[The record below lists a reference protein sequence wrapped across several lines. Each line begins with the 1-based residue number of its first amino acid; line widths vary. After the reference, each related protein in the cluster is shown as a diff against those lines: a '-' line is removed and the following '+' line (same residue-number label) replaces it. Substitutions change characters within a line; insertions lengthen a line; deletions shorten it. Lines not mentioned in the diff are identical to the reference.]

1 MTLVTNFDFFF
12 SKGLSVQQQQQRS
25 TRIDQIMKL
34 FPEQNS
40 HMSHPSQQLL
50 LQHPL
55 SSNQQPSSNIL
66 TLSGSQSSINN
77 QSCNN
82 FPLAMDC
89 DPPALS
95 SSNVRYG
102 AHVHRGR
109 FPSSSLM
116 QQPLQNVGHKTTNYL
131 SNYAPASLPLDL
143 GQIGGSSSTSLNN
156 ISGYPLNLSGSSSGG
171 GGGTSNSLVGYPSF
185 PMTEPTSI
193 QMVSNTKIN
202 QRSNVPSSNDRDESP
217 MMCVQ
222 QSPVV
227 IH

>member
-1 MTLVTNFDFFF
+1 
-12 SKGLSVQQQQQRS
+12 
-25 TRIDQIMKL
+25 MKL
-34 FPEQNS
+34 FPEQNP

-50 LQHPL
+50 LQHQL
-55 SSNQQPSSNIL
+55 TTSNQPSSNIL
-66 TLSGSQSSINN
+66 PLSGSQSSIN
-77 QSCNN
+77 QSCN

-109 FPSSSLM
+109 FPPSSLM
-116 QQPLQNVGHKTTNYL
+116 QQPLQNSGHKTNYL
-131 SNYAPASLPLDL
+131 GNYAPASLPIEL
-143 GQIGGSSSTSLNN
+143 GQMGGSGGSTLN
-156 ISGYPLNLSGSSSGG
+156 SGYPLNLSGTGSSGG
-171 GGGTSNSLVGYPSF
+171 GVASNSLVGYPSF
-185 PMTEPTSI
+185 PMTEPTS
-193 QMVSNTKIN
+193 MVSNSKMNT
-202 QRSNVPSSNDRDESP
+202 RSNVSSSNDRDESP

>member
-1 MTLVTNFDFFF
+1 
-12 SKGLSVQQQQQRS
+12 
-25 TRIDQIMKL
+25 MKL
-34 FPEQNS
+34 FPEQNP

-50 LQHPL
+50 LQHQL
-55 SSNQQPSSNIL
+55 SSNQPSSNIL
-66 TLSGSQSSINN
+66 SLSGSQSNIN
-77 QSCNN
+77 QSCN

-102 AHVHRGR
+102 GHVHRGR
-109 FPSSSLM
+109 FPASSLM
-116 QQPLQNVGHKTTNYL
+116 QQQPLQNVGHKTNYL
-131 SNYAPASLPLDL
+131 SNYAPASLPIEL
-143 GQIGGSSSTSLNN
+143 GQMGGSGSTLN
-156 ISGYPLNLSGSSSGG
+156 SGYPLNLSGNGG
-171 GGGTSNSLVGYPSF
+171 GSGSNSLVGYPSF

-193 QMVSNTKIN
+193 QMVSNSKIN
-202 QRSNVPSSNDRDESP
+202 TRSNVSSSNDRDESP